1 VSGPLVSKALAADL
15 PGPEK
20 LTLVALASHARA
32 DGTHC
37 WPGKALL
44 AAEVGRDTRTVQ
56 RHLQRLIGWGFVSL
70 LSDHQ
75 GGRGRRDSYLIQI
88 AKGEAVKGDT
98 GVSLSGNKGRHGCR
112 ERETPLSLK
121 GDIPVATYKEVT
133 VRNRKEP
140 SVVSASTSREPTRP
154 TPAWDCPD
162 WFRPLTTLEGYQA
175 KNYSKLAKRIEETA
189 AAFDVDRAAFVAE
202 FAAYWPK
209 GRALWS
215 TWNIPT
221 AVMGN
226 NLNSQIKR
234 FRNNQNNQ
242 RGRNGQVPR
251 PDAAENIG
259 LITRSQV
266 T

>member
-1 VSGPLVSKALAADL
+1 M
-15 PGPEK
+15 
-20 LTLVALASHARA
+20 
-32 DGTHC
+32 
-37 WPGKALL
+37 
-44 AAEVGRDTRTVQ
+44 
-56 RHLQRLIGWGFVSL
+56 
-70 LSDHQ
+70 
-75 GGRGRRDSYLIQI
+75 
-88 AKGEAVKGDT
+88 
-98 GVSLSGNKGRHGCR
+98 
-112 ERETPLSLK
+112 SLK
-121 GDIPVATYKEVT
+121 GDTSVATYKEGT
-133 VRNRKEP
+133 VSNRNEP
-140 SVVSASTSREPTRP
+140 SEVSAPTSREPTRP
-154 TPAWDCPD
+154 TPAWECPE
-162 WFRPLTTLEGYQA
+162 WFGPLTTLEGYQA

-189 AAFDVDRAAFVAE
+189 EAFDVDRAAFVAE

-226 NLNSQIKR
+226 NLSSQIKR

-266 T
+266 QP

>member
-1 VSGPLVSKALAADL
+1 MSGPLVSKALAADL

-56 RHLQRLIGWGFVSL
+56 RHLKRLIGWGFISL

-112 ERETPLSLK
+112 ERETPVSLK
-121 GDIPVATYKEVT
+121 GDTSVATYKEGT

-154 TPAWDCPD
+154 TPAWDCPE
-162 WFRPLTTLEGYQA
+162 WFRPLTTLKGYQR
-175 KNYSKLAKRIEETA
+175 KNYSGLAKRIVETTA
-189 AAFDVDRAAFVAE
+189 AYEVDHEAFIAE
-202 FAAYWPK
+202 FASYWPR
-209 GRALWS
+209 GRAAIPS
-215 TWNIPT
+215 WNYPT
-221 AVMGN
+221 AVLN
-226 NLNSQIKR
+226 NRLDSQVKR
-234 FRNNQNNQ
+234 FKNGLL
-242 RGRNGQVPR
+242 GRNGQVPR
-251 PDAAENIG
+251 PDAADKIG
-259 LITRSQV
+259 LITRRQV
-266 T
+266 